1 MKKLM
6 LIMALFVVA
15 PVVKSQENTY
25 LVPERANMRINVA
38 VQIAKQL
45 KERGYNKI
53 AVVYMNT
60 SFTFTLTISTL
71 PC

>member
-6 LIMALFVVA
+6 LVMALFVVA
-15 PVVKSQENTY
+15 PVVKSQENSF

-45 KERGYNKI
+45 KERGYD
-53 AVVYMNT
+53 
-60 SFTFTLTISTL
+60 SFHPFVINFSFSKKFF
-71 PC
+71 